1 MKIIARFS
9 RIAVGLM
16 IIVDWTCVAQN
27 LIHYDDFGR
36 RFINPSKWA
45 YALCFSSNGP
55 EMECVRE
62 IRDEQLH
69 LVHRHFGVKVDDGG
83 QQNGSALV
91 GFANA
96 QNIKA
101 IRTDVTVRSN
111 LEVACAANPSFGS
124 NTGLWGT
131 FFNAGSG
138 NPNDDVGAALN
149 LKRVAS
155 DPPGQLNVIGQTF
168 HAGIY
173 SPYTSLGWV
182 AIGPPVA
189 ITLAWDQ
196 PNHQFAISLTN
207 KITHVTT
214 SATMPYTFA
223 DTTPVAGPAKVMEA
237 GGFASD
243 CTANATSLYVDAVF
257 DNVYI
262 GQ

>member
-1 MKIIARFS
+1 MNYRS
-9 RIAVGLM
+9 RLLAFLICAALP
-16 IIVDWTCVAQN
+16 CAAQT
-27 LIHYDDFGR
+27 LKLYDDFDHK
-36 RFINPSKWA
+36 FISPSKWE
-45 YALCFSSNGP
+45 YALCFSSNGL

-62 IRDEQLH
+62 IRRERLH
-69 LVHRHFGVKVDDGG
+69 LTHRHFGVLADDGA

-91 GFANA
+91 GFANS

-111 LEVACAANPSFGS
+111 LEIPCAANPSFGS

-131 FFNAGSG
+131 FFNVGSG
-138 NPNDDVGAALN
+138 DLNDDVGAALN
-149 LKRVAS
+149 LKRVVS

-182 AIGPPVA
+182 EIGTPVT

-196 PNHQFAISLTN
+196 PNHQFVISLTN

-214 SATMPYTFA
+214 RETMPDTFS
-223 DTTPVAGPAKVMEA
+223 DTTPVAGPAKVMQA
-237 GGFASD
+237 GGFATD
-243 CTANATSLYVDAVF
+243 CAGHPTSLYVDAVF

>member
-1 MKIIARFS
+1 MKKHYGLLAVLIFS
-9 RIAVGLM
+9 TLPCA
-16 IIVDWTCVAQN
+16 AQT
-27 LIHYDDFGR
+27 LKLYDDFDHK
-36 RFINPSKWA
+36 FINPSKWA
-45 YALCFSSNGP
+45 YALCFSTKGL

-69 LVHRHFGVKVDDGG
+69 LTHRHFGVQANDGG

-111 LEVACAANPSFGS
+111 LEVACAANPSYGS

-138 NPNDDVGAALN
+138 DPNDDVGAALN

-155 DPPGQLNVIGQTF
+155 DPPGQLNVVGQTF

-173 SPYTSLGWV
+173 SLYTSLGWI
-182 AIGPPVA
+182 AIGTPVI
-189 ITLAWDQ
+189 ITLTWDRA
-196 PNHQFAISLTN
+196 NHQFVISLTN

-214 SATMPYTFA
+214 IATMPYTFG

-243 CTANATSLYVDAVF
+243 CATNATSLYVDAVF
-257 DNVYI
+257 ANVYI

>member
-1 MKIIARFS
+1 MKKNFALLAMLILATLPC
-9 RIAVGLM
+9 A
-16 IIVDWTCVAQN
+16 AQT
-27 LIHYDDFGR
+27 LKRYDDFDHK
-36 RFINPSKWA
+36 FINPSKWA
-45 YALCFSSNGP
+45 YALCFSSNGL

-62 IRDEQLH
+62 IGDEHLH
-69 LVHRHFGVKVDDGG
+69 LTHRHFGVQGNDGG

-101 IRTDVTVRSN
+101 IRTDVTVRNN
-111 LEVACAANPSFGS
+111 LEAACAANPSFGS

-182 AIGPPVA
+182 TIGTPVT
-189 ITLAWDQ
+189 ISLTWDQ

-214 SATMPYTFA
+214 SATMPYTFG

-243 CTANATSLYVDAVF
+243 CATNATSLYVDAVF
-257 DNVYI
+257 ANVYI
-262 GQ
+262 GR

>member
-1 MKIIARFS
+1 MKNKRLIALLIIATLP
-9 RIAVGLM
+9 AA
-16 IIVDWTCVAQN
+16 AQT
-27 LIHYDDFGR
+27 LKRYDDFDHKY
-36 RFINPSKWA
+36 IDSTKWA
-45 YALCFSSNGP
+45 YALCFSSSGL

-62 IRDEQLH
+62 IRDGQLH
-69 LVHRHFGVKVDDGG
+69 LTHRHFGVRADDGG

-91 GFANA
+91 GFAKA
-96 QNIKA
+96 QNIKT

-111 LEVACAANPSFGS
+111 VEVACATNPSFGS

-138 NPNDDVGAALN
+138 DPNDDVGAELN
-149 LKRVAS
+149 LKRVPS

-182 AIGPPVA
+182 PIGTPVT

-196 PNHQFAISLTN
+196 AHHQFVISLEN
-207 KITHVTT
+207 KTTHAVT

-223 DTTPVAGPAKVMEA
+223 DTTPVAGPAKTMGA

-243 CTANATSLYVDAVF
+243 CAANPTSIYVDAVF

>member
-1 MKIIARFS
+1 MKKHY
-9 RIAVGLM
+9 GLLAM
-16 IIVDWTCVAQN
+16 LILATLPCAAQT
-27 LIHYDDFGR
+27 LTLYDNFDHK
-36 RFINPSKWA
+36 FINPSKWA
-45 YALCFSSNGP
+45 YAFCFSSNGL

-69 LVHRHFGVKVDDGG
+69 LTHRHFGVQADDGE
-83 QQNGSALV
+83 QQNGSAGV

-96 QNIKA
+96 QTINA

-111 LEVACAANPSFGS
+111 LEVACAANPNYGS

-131 FFNAGSG
+131 FFNAGLG

-182 AIGPPVA
+182 AIGTPVT
-189 ITLAWDQ
+189 ITLSWDK
-196 PNHQFAISLTN
+196 PNHQFVISLTN

-214 SATMPYTFA
+214 SATMPYTFS
-223 DTTPVAGPAKVMEA
+223 DMTPVAGPAKVMEA

-243 CTANATSLYVDAVF
+243 CGANATSLYVDAVF

-262 GQ
+262 AQ

>member
-1 MKIIARFS
+1 MKKHY
-9 RIAVGLM
+9 GLLATF
-16 IIVDWTCVAQN
+16 ILATLPCAAQT
-27 LIHYDDFGR
+27 LKLYDNFDHK
-36 RFINPSKWA
+36 FINPSKWA
-45 YALCFSSNGP
+45 YSLCFSSNGL

-62 IRDEQLH
+62 IRDDQLH
-69 LVHRHFGVKVDDGG
+69 LTHRHFGVQANDGG

-101 IRTDVTVRSN
+101 IRADVTVRSN

-138 NPNDDVGAALN
+138 SPNDDVGAALN

-155 DPPGQLNVIGQTF
+155 DPLGQLNVIGQTF

-182 AIGPPVA
+182 RIGTPVT

-196 PNHQFAISLTN
+196 ANHQFVISLTN

-214 SATMPYTFA
+214 KATMPYTLG
-223 DTTPVAGPAKVMEA
+223 DMTPVAGPAKVMEA

-243 CTANATSLYVDAVF
+243 CASSATSLYVDAVF
-257 DNVYI
+257 ANVYI
-262 GQ
+262 GR

>member
-1 MKIIARFS
+1 MSEYKK
-9 RIAVGLM
+9 L
-16 IIVDWTCVAQN
+16 VAL
-27 LIHYDDFGR
+27 LIFTTLPCAAQILKYYDDFDCR
-36 RFINPSKWA
+36 LINSSKWA
-45 YALCFSSNGP
+45 YALCFSSSGL

-62 IRDEQLH
+62 ISERQLH
-69 LVHRHFGVKVDDGG
+69 LTHRHFGVPADDGG

-111 LEVACAANPSFGS
+111 VEVGCATNPSYGP

-138 NPNDDVGAALN
+138 DPNDDVGAELN
-149 LKRVAS
+149 LKRVPS
-155 DPPGQLNVIGQTF
+155 DPSGQLNVIGQTF

-173 SPYTSLGWV
+173 SPYTSVGWV
-182 AIGPPVA
+182 TIGTPVT

-196 PNHQFAISLTN
+196 PHHQFFISLKN
-207 KITHVTT
+207 KITHAVT
-214 SATMPYTFA
+214 SPTMPYTFS
-223 DTTPVAGPAKVMEA
+223 DLTPVAGPAKTMGA

-243 CTANATSLYVDAVF
+243 CGANPTSLYVDAVF

>member
-1 MKIIARFS
+1 MKRTHIC
-9 RIAVGLM
+9 AVL
-16 IIVDWTCVAQN
+16 IFTALSCAAQT
-27 LIHYDDFGR
+27 LALYDDFDHK
-36 RFINPSKWA
+36 FLNPSKWA
-45 YALCFSSNGP
+45 YGLCFSSNGL

-69 LVHRHFGVKVDDGG
+69 LTHRHFGVQANDGG

-101 IRTDVTVRSN
+101 MRTDVTVRSN

-138 NPNDDVGAALN
+138 DPNDDVGAALN

-173 SPYTSLGWV
+173 SPYTSLGGV
-182 AIGPPVA
+182 AIGTPVT
-189 ITLAWDQ
+189 ISLAWDQ
-196 PNHQFAISLTN
+196 PNHQFVISLTN
-207 KITHVTT
+207 KLTHVTT
-214 SATMPYTFA
+214 TATMPYTFG

-243 CTANATSLYVDAVF
+243 CPANATSLYVDAVF

-262 GQ
+262 GK

>member
-1 MKIIARFS
+1 MKKHYALLAMLILATLPC
-9 RIAVGLM
+9 A
-16 IIVDWTCVAQN
+16 AQT
-27 LIHYDDFGR
+27 LKLYDDFDHK
-36 RFINPSKWA
+36 FINPSKWA
-45 YALCFSSNGP
+45 YALCFSSNGL

-69 LVHRHFGVKVDDGG
+69 LTHRHFGVQANDGG

-173 SPYTSLGWV
+173 SPYTSLGSV
-182 AIGPPVA
+182 AIGTPVT

-196 PNHQFAISLTN
+196 ANHQFVISLTN

-214 SATMPYTFA
+214 SAIMPYTFG

-243 CTANATSLYVDAVF
+243 CATNATSLYVDAVF
-257 DNVYI
+257 ANVYI

>member
-1 MKIIARFS
+1 MKKNFALLAMLILATLPC
-9 RIAVGLM
+9 A
-16 IIVDWTCVAQN
+16 AQT
-27 LIHYDDFGR
+27 LKRYDDFDHK
-36 RFINPSKWA
+36 FINPSKWA
-45 YALCFSSNGP
+45 YALCFSSNGL

-62 IRDEQLH
+62 IGDEHLH
-69 LVHRHFGVKVDDGG
+69 LTHRHFGVQGNDGG

-91 GFANA
+91 GFANP

-101 IRTDVTVRSN
+101 IRTDVTVRNN
-111 LEVACAANPSFGS
+111 LEAACAANPSFGS

-182 AIGPPVA
+182 TIGTPVT
-189 ITLAWDQ
+189 ISLTWDQ
-196 PNHQFAISLTN
+196 PNHQFVISLTN

-214 SATMPYTFA
+214 SATMPYTFG

-243 CTANATSLYVDAVF
+243 CATNATSLYVDAVF
-257 DNVYI
+257 ANVYI
-262 GQ
+262 GR

>member
-1 MKIIARFS
+1 MFGALHKGLL
-9 RIAVGLM
+9 AVLILSTLPCM
-16 IIVDWTCVAQN
+16 AQAPILYDN
-27 LIHYDDFGR
+27 FDHKLI
-36 RFINPSKWA
+36 NTSKWA
-45 YALCFSSNGP
+45 YAFCFSSSGL

-62 IRDEQLH
+62 IRDEQLR
-69 LVHRHFGVKVDDGG
+69 LVHRHFGVQADDGG
-83 QQNGSALV
+83 QQNGSAGV

-101 IRTDVTVRSN
+101 IRTDVRVRSN
-111 LEVACAANPSFGS
+111 VEVACAANPSFGS

-131 FFNAGSG
+131 FFNAGSRD
-138 NPNDDVGAALN
+138 PNDDVGAALN
-149 LKRVAS
+149 LKRVTS
-155 DPPGQLNVIGQTF
+155 DPPGQLQVIGQTF

-182 AIGPPVA
+182 AIGTPVTIA
-189 ITLAWDQ
+189 LAWDQ
-196 PNHQFAISLTN
+196 PNHQFVISLTN

-214 SATMPYTFA
+214 SATMPYTYS

-243 CTANATSLYVDAVF
+243 CAANATSLYVDAVF

-262 GQ
+262 GR

>member
-1 MKIIARFS
+1 MKKHYGLL
-9 RIAVGLM
+9 AVL
-16 IIVDWTCVAQN
+16 ILATLPCAAQT
-27 LIHYDDFGR
+27 LTLYDNFDHK
-36 RFINPSKWA
+36 FINPSKWA
-45 YALCFSSNGP
+45 YALCYSSNGL

-62 IRDEQLH
+62 IRDERLH
-69 LVHRHFGVKVDDGG
+69 LTHRHFGVQANDGG
-83 QQNGSALV
+83 QQNGAALV

-138 NPNDDVGAALN
+138 NPNDDVGAAIN

-155 DPPGQLNVIGQTF
+155 DPPGQLNVFGQTF

-173 SPYTSLGWV
+173 SGYISLGSV
-182 AIGPPVA
+182 AIGTPVT

-196 PNHQFAISLTN
+196 PNHQFVISLTN
-207 KITHVTT
+207 KSTHVTT
-214 SATMPYTFA
+214 SATMPYTFG
-223 DTTPVAGPAKVMEA
+223 DTTPVAGPAKVMQA
-237 GGFASD
+237 GGFAPD
-243 CTANATSLYVDAVF
+243 CATNATSLYVDAVF
-257 DNVYI
+257 ANVYI

>member
-1 MKIIARFS
+1 MKYKRLITLLIISTLPA
-9 RIAVGLM
+9 A
-16 IIVDWTCVAQN
+16 AQT
-27 LIHYDDFGR
+27 LKSYDDFDHK
-36 RFINPSKWA
+36 FINSAKWA
-45 YALCFSSNGP
+45 YAVCFSSSGL

-62 IRDEQLH
+62 IRDGQLH
-69 LVHRHFGVKVDDGG
+69 LTHRHFGVQADDGG
-83 QQNGSALV
+83 QQNGSAVV

-96 QNIKA
+96 QKIKI

-111 LEVACAANPSFGS
+111 VEVACPTNPSFGS

-138 NPNDDVGAALN
+138 DPNDDVGAELN
-149 LKRVAS
+149 LKRIPS

-173 SPYTSLGWV
+173 SPYTSLGSV
-182 AIGPPVA
+182 VIGTSVT

-196 PNHQFAISLTN
+196 PHHRFGISLAKKNTDE
-207 KITHVTT
+207 VTT
-214 SATMPYTFA
+214 ATMPYTFD
-223 DTTPVAGPAKVMEA
+223 DTTPVAGPAKTMGA

-243 CTANATSLYVDAVF
+243 CSANPTSIYVDAVF

>member
-1 MKIIARFS
+1 MSEYKKLVALLIFS
-9 RIAVGLM
+9 TLPCA
-16 IIVDWTCVAQN
+16 AQI
-27 LIHYDDFGR
+27 LKPYDDFDH
-36 RFINPSKWA
+36 RFINSSKWA
-45 YALCFSSNGP
+45 YALCFSSSGL

-62 IRDEQLH
+62 VRDGQLH
-69 LVHRHFGVKVDDGG
+69 LTHRHFGVQAVDGG

-96 QNIKA
+96 LSIRA
-101 IRTDVTVRSN
+101 IRADVTVRSN
-111 LEVACAANPSFGS
+111 VEVGCASNPSYGS

-131 FFNAGSG
+131 FFNAGSRD
-138 NPNDDVGAALN
+138 PNDDVGAELN
-149 LKRVAS
+149 LKRVPT

-182 AIGPPVA
+182 AIGTPVT

-196 PNHQFAISLTN
+196 PHHQFVISLAN
-207 KITHVTT
+207 KTTHAVT
-214 SATMPYTFA
+214 SATMPYAFS
-223 DTTPVAGPAKVMEA
+223 DVTPVAGPAKTMGT
-237 GGFASD
+237 GGFASN
-243 CTANATSLYVDAVF
+243 CASPTSIYVDSVF